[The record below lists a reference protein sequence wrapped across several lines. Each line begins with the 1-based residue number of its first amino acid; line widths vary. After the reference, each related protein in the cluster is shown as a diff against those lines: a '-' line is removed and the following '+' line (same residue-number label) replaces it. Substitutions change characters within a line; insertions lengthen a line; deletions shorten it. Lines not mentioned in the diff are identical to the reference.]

1 MQRSL
6 GFFFI
11 FLAAVLWALIGPL
24 GRIAMSE
31 GLSPLEVAFWRAFF
45 GAAFFWL
52 HAFPQRLYHV
62 PARAVFAFALFG
74 VVGIAWLFFAY
85 LVAVEQAGVGL
96 AAILLYTAPAWVAF
110 LSRMIFGEALS
121 GRKLLAL
128 ALAMAGA
135 ALACA
140 SGGGLPQGASMLGI
154 GAGLLSG
161 FCYSLHYIFS
171 RHYLRDF
178 SSVSLYCWCLP
189 AGALCL
195 LPFVGFASK
204 TPLAWLALLL
214 MGLLSTY
221 GAYWAYCEAIK
232 RLPPTLVAISATLEP
247 VLAGLMAWGVW
258 GELLTGTGWLGAG
271 FVLAAVLLVVGTR
284 DSASEEPAMSTGI
297 RGKDLEASCKRVLR
311 GS

>member
-6 GFFFI
+6 GFLFVI
-11 FLAAVLWALIGPL
+11 LAAVLWALIGPL

-31 GLSPLEVAFWRAFF
+31 GLNPLEVAFWRAFF
-45 GAAFFWL
+45 GGAFFWL
-52 HAFPQRLYHV
+52 HALPRGLHRV
-62 PARAVFAFALFG
+62 PLRAGSAFTLFG
-74 VVGIAWLFFAY
+74 IVGIALLFFSY
-85 LVAVEQAGVGL
+85 LVAVEQAGVSL

-110 LSRMIFGEALS
+110 LSRMIFREFLS

-128 ALAMAGA
+128 ALSMAGA

-140 SGGGLPQGASMLGI
+140 SGGGLPQGSSMLGI

-171 RHYLRDF
+171 RHYLSEF

-195 LPFVGFASK
+195 LPFIHFAAK
-204 TPLAWLALLL
+204 TPLAWVVLVV

-232 RLPPTLVAISATLEP
+232 RLPPTLVAILATLEP
-247 VLAGLMAWGVW
+247 VLAGIMAWGIW
-258 GELLTGTGWLGAG
+258 GELFSGTGWLGAG
-271 FVLAAVLLVVGTR
+271 LVLSAVLLVVGAQN
-284 DSASEEPAMSTGI
+284 SVSEESAVS
-297 RGKDLEASCKRVLR
+297 AA
-311 GS
+311 

>member
-11 FLAAVLWALIGPL
+11 FFAAVLWALIGPL

-52 HAFPQRLYHV
+52 HALPQRLYHV
-62 PARAVFAFALFG
+62 HVRARSVFALFG
-74 VVGIAWLFFAY
+74 VVGIALLFFFY
-85 LVAVEQAGVGL
+85 LVAVEQAGVSL

-110 LSRMIFGEALS
+110 FSRMIFKETLS
-121 GRKLLAL
+121 NRKLLAL
-128 ALAMAGA
+128 GLAMAGA

-161 FCYSLHYIFS
+161 FCYSMHYIFS

-195 LPFVGFASK
+195 LPFVSFVAK
-204 TPLAWLALLL
+204 TPLAWLTLLL

-247 VLAGLMAWGVW
+247 VLAGIMAWSIW
-258 GELLTGTGWLGAG
+258 GELFSGVGWLGAG
-271 FVLAAVLLVVGTR
+271 LVLAAVLLVVGAQDRTFEAPA
-284 DSASEEPAMSTGI
+284 ASVA
-297 RGKDLEASCKRVLR
+297 
-311 GS
+311 

>member
-11 FLAAVLWALIGPL
+11 FFAAVLWAFIGPL
-24 GRIAMSE
+24 GRIAMAQ
-31 GLSPLEVAFWRAFF
+31 GLSPLEVAFWRALF
-45 GAAFFWL
+45 GAVFFWL
-52 HAFPQRLYHV
+52 HAVPQRLYRV
-62 PARAVFAFALFG
+62 PVRAAGAFALFG
-74 VVGIAWLFFAY
+74 VVGIACFFSIY

-110 LSRMIFGEALS
+110 LSRVIFNEALS
-121 GRKLLAL
+121 TRKLVAL

-140 SGGGLPQGASMLGI
+140 SGGGLPQGASMVGI
-154 GAGLLSG
+154 GAGLLAG

-171 RHYLRDF
+171 RYYLRDF

-195 LPFVGFASK
+195 LPFVNFAAK
-204 TPLAWLALLL
+204 TPVAWLVLAA

-247 VLAGLMAWGVW
+247 VLAGLLAWGIW
-258 GELLTGTGWLGAG
+258 GELFSGTGWLGAAL
-271 FVLAAVLLVVGTR
+271 VLAAVLLVVGAR
-284 DSASEEPAMSTGI
+284 EHEPEPPALAVVEE
-297 RGKDLEASCKRVLR
+297 R
-311 GS
+311 